1 MKDAFG
7 RGYRPSALTTR
18 VLGRWPAG
26 LALAAVASLASG
38 CMSGGPAP
46 GSVRNTAQTAPAD
59 LQLAC
64 ASAAATSLG
73 VDSSKV
79 LPVGSSQL
87 DDQSYQVELDAS
99 GARATCV
106 VDAAG
111 NVKSVTKV

>member
-1 MKDAFG
+1 MKNFG
-7 RGYRPSALTTR
+7 WDHRTHGPWAAWLS
-18 VLGRWPAG
+18 
-26 LALAAVASLASG
+26 LAAAASLASG

-64 ASAAATSLG
+64 ASAAATTLG
-73 VDSSKV
+73 VDSTKV
-79 LPVGSSQL
+79 LPVSSSQL
-87 DDQSYQVELDAS
+87 DAQSYQVDLDAS

-111 NVKSVTKV
+111 NVRSVTKV

>member
-1 MKDAFG
+1 MKNNFASGHRAYG
-7 RGYRPSALTTR
+7 RCA
-18 VLGRWPAG
+18 AG
-26 LALAAVASLASG
+26 SALAAAALLASG
-38 CMSGGPAP
+38 CLSGGPEP

-64 ASAAATSLG
+64 ASAAATTLG

-79 LPVGSSQL
+79 LPISSSQV
-87 DDQSYQVELDAS
+87 DGQHYQVDLDAG

-111 NVKSVTKV
+111 NIQSVKKA

>member
-1 MKDAFG
+1 MKNNFVSGHRTYG
-7 RGYRPSALTTR
+7 RCA
-18 VLGRWPAG
+18 AG
-26 LALAAVASLASG
+26 LALAVAASLASG

-64 ASAAATSLG
+64 ASAAATTLG

-79 LPVGSSQL
+79 LPISSSQL
-87 DDQSYQVELDAS
+87 DAQNYQVDLDAS

-111 NVKSVTKV
+111 NVVSVKKA

>member
-1 MKDAFG
+1 MKNDFASG
-7 RGYRPSALTTR
+7 HGTG
-18 VLGRWPAG
+18 GRWATG
-26 LALAAVASLASG
+26 LAFAAMASLASG

-64 ASAAATSLG
+64 ASAAATTLG
-73 VDSSKV
+73 VDSTKV
-79 LPVGSSQL
+79 LPVSSSQL
-87 DDQSYQVELDAS
+87 DAQSYQVDLDAS

-111 NVKSVTKV
+111 NVRSVTKV

>member
-1 MKDAFG
+1 MNNFFG
-7 RGYRPSALTTR
+7 LHHRSGERIATGGHGAVRIAL
-18 VLGRWPAG
+18 
-26 LALAAVASLASG
+26 LAAVSLASG

-64 ASAAATSLG
+64 ASAGATALG

-87 DDQSYQVELDAS
+87 DAQSYQVDLDAG

-111 NVKSVTKV
+111 NVESVTKT